1 MKKFLSVMLGAVT
14 AFSCFSMA
22 ACGGGDE
29 IDPNAL
35 VIEYY
40 KAGYGDTWIK
50 NLAAEYTK
58 RYGQEVV
65 ALPREGQTGLTKME
79 GSLTSGTAETDL
91 FFAGSPS
98 FGDIYR
104 GTISAGGKQYDS
116 WFADLTDLYESNIDG
131 ENVTVE
137 DKMFDYFQEY
147 FKMDTEDNVYYDQK
161 YHFFPYTTGLFGIVV
176 NVDVWNTVAQ
186 GKEYPRTTDELLEIC
201 NDVRDNSNVAPF
213 LYSLSEEYWTAS
225 LPVFMHQYEGDA
237 RMNNFY
243 KGYGPTQDVRYD
255 TNMVAYDGY
264 KKALEFFA
272 VLLNSDNGYM
282 HSRCAAF
289 DFNAMQGQFLRG
301 ESLFVVNGEWLENE
315 MIVNYPNSNIEMIKT
330 PVLSAVADKCSFK
343 ESADRD
349 AILREIIDYVDGKTQ
364 TKPANCNDADI
375 EIVRSARQVEY
386 VTGSSNTAY
395 IPSYSNQIDSA
406 KKFLRMM
413 ASDEGMKIFRN
424 GTSGSE
430 MPFHYTNS
438 ANAENP
444 NASVFRQ
451 SVNNVLSLSEAKFDN
466 KKDKIYSIGGIIVE
480 LYNNSYGRFVHAF
493 KDGKATAA
501 EYFAAEVSAVN
512 SKLPGA
518 RQQAN
523 IK

>member
-14 AFSCFSMA
+14 AFSCFSMV
-22 ACGGGDE
+22 ACGGE
-29 IDPNAL
+29 KFDPNAL

-65 ALPREGQTGLTKME
+65 TLPREGTTGLTKME

-104 GTISAGGKQYDS
+104 GTISAGGKLYDS

-147 FKMDTEDNVYYDQK
+147 FKMDTDDDAYYDQK

-176 NVDVWNTVAQ
+176 NVDVWNTVVGQDKA
-186 GKEYPRTTDELLEIC
+186 YPRTTDELLEIC

-289 DFNAMQGQFLRG
+289 DFNSMQGQFLRG
-301 ESLFVVNGEWLENE
+301 QSLFVVNGEWLENE
-315 MIVNYPNSNIEMIKT
+315 MIVNYPNSNIEMMKT

-343 ESADRD
+343 DSANRD
-349 AILREIIDYVDGKTQ
+349 TILREIIDYVDGKTQ
-364 TKPANCNDADI
+364 TKPANCNDTDI
-375 EIVRSARQVEY
+375 EIVRSARKVEY

-424 GTSGSE
+424 GTNGSE
-430 MPFHYTNS
+430 MPFRYTNS
-438 ANAENP
+438 ANAETP

-451 SVNNVLSLSEAKFDN
+451 SVNRVLSLSEAKFVY

>member
-1 MKKFLSVMLGAVT
+1 MKRFLSVMLGAVT
-14 AFSCFSMA
+14 AVSCLSMA
-22 ACGGGDE
+22 GCGGTK

-58 RYGQEVV
+58 LYGQEVV
-65 ALPREGQTGLTKME
+65 LLPREGKTGLTKME

-104 GTISAGGKQYDS
+104 GTISAGGKKYDT
-116 WFADLTDLYESNIDG
+116 WYADLTDLYESKIDG
-131 ENVTVE
+131 ENITVE

-147 FKMDTEDNVYYDQK
+147 LKMDTDDGAYYDQK

-176 NVDVWNTVAQ
+176 NVDVWNKVAQ

-201 NDVRDNSNVAPF
+201 DSVKKTVAPF
-213 LYSLSEEYWTAS
+213 LYSVSDEYWTAS
-225 LPVFMHQYEGDA
+225 LPVFMHQYEGDE

-264 KKALEFFA
+264 EKALEFFE
-272 VLLNSDNGYM
+272 VLLKPSNGYM
-282 HSRCAAF
+282 HERCAAF
-289 DFNAMQGQFLRG
+289 DFNAMQGQFLKG
-301 ESLFVVNGEWLENE
+301 QSLFVVNGEWLENE
-315 MIVNYPNSNIEMIKT
+315 MIVNYPNSNIEMMKT
-330 PVLSAVADKCSFK
+330 PILSALADKCSF
-343 ESADRD
+343 SGNDNRD
-349 AILREIIDYVDGKTQ
+349 TILCEIVDYVDGKTQ
-364 TKPANCNDADI
+364 TKPANCTDDDI
-375 EIVRSARQVEY
+375 EIVRSARKVEY

-395 IPSYSNQIDSA
+395 VPSYSNQIPAA
-406 KKFLRMM
+406 KTFLRMM

-424 GTSGSE
+424 GTNGSE
-430 MPFHYTNS
+430 MPFYYTNS
-438 ANAENP
+438 ENAVNE
-444 NASVFRQ
+444 NASVFRK
-451 SVNNVLSLSEAKFDN
+451 SVNDVLSLSDAKFVN
-466 KKDKIYSIGGIIVE
+466 KKDRIYALGGIIVE
-480 LYNNSYGRFVHAF
+480 LYNNSYGKFAIAF
-493 KDGKATAA
+493 KNGKATAA
-501 EYFAAEVSAVN
+501 EYFAAEVDAVN
-512 SKLPGA
+512 KKLPGA